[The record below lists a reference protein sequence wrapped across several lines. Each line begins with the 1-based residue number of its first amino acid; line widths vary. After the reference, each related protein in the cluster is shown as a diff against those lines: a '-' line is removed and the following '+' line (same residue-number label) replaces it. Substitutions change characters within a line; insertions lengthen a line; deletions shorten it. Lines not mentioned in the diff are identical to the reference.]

1 MIEYWHNLQARE
13 KKLAI
18 AMAIVVAIMLFQV
31 LVWKPLAGGI
41 ESTSAKLERQK
52 DLLAWVQTNTERY
65 KAIASSGKGRSTGS
79 LSGIVNS
86 TARQYKISIDRV
98 QPQGDNIQVWIDEV
112 PFTNLLDWLETLNNK
127 RGLKVL
133 AIDITNADEAGVVT
147 IRRLQLGRS

>member
-1 MIEYWHNLQARE
+1 METACRWHWIDVSQTRA
-13 KKLAI
+13 
-18 AMAIVVAIMLFQV
+18 
-31 LVWKPLAGGI
+31 
-41 ESTSAKLERQK
+41 SK